1 MSQSEVITRPHRVH
15 IPATMRHLTG
25 GESAV
30 EVAGVNVRQV
40 IRNLDAAYPGFAELL
55 LKDDVPAP
63 GVAVAVNGN
72 VTGAILAKLE
82 EGSDI
87 YFVPALGG
95 G

>member
-1 MSQSEVITRPHRVH
+1 MPGSEVATRPHRVH
-15 IPATMRHLTG
+15 IPATMRHLAG
-25 GESAV
+25 GETVV
-30 EVAGVNVRQV
+30 EVDGVNVRQV
-40 IRNLDAAYPGFAELL
+40 IRNLDAVHPGFADLL
-55 LKDDVPAP
+55 LRDDVPAP

-72 VTGAILAKLE
+72 VTGAILAKLD

>member
-1 MSQSEVITRPHRVH
+1 MTDSEVITRAHRVH
-15 IPATMRHLTG
+15 IPATMRHLTD
-25 GESAV
+25 GETVV
-30 EVAGVNVRQV
+30 EVEGVNVRQV

-55 LKDDVPAP
+55 LRDNVPAP